1 MKLSFFKKIIF
12 ICLFFVATASFLA
25 ADTTYKVE
33 KGDTLYSISR
43 KYQITVAE
51 LRAANNLSEN
61 DVIKVGQK
69 LKIPS
74 ADISAA
80 AALATDN
87 KATTTTSNATL
98 SATTKTKEYTV
109 VKGDT
114 MYSIAKK
121 NGMTLAEFM
130 AMNGLDNSSVI
141 KVGQKLKI
149 NVIETVLGRASSSGT
164 ILILFDCRFEDVR
177 IPSLET
183 RDQVPWHEFPE
194 QDPVHFLP
202 VDSSSVFRLPGSWV
216 ILDLVPECLDPLCKF
231 FDRDPWLKVQREGHT
246 ASVQHGFHA
255 LAADLETDRPL
266 NPSVGEIDV
275 SELCLFDTSVIGDS
289 QAHIL
294 EFRSLERLAGTGHR
308 GLPADMSFK
317 LRLATVR
324 DFISL
329 RNKCGEGREAGYY
342 FMAEQFR
349 PVVTVSS

>member
-1 MKLSFFKKIIF
+1 MNFRFCKKLLIIF
-12 ICLFFVATASFLA
+12 AIFSFALCA
-25 ADTTYKVE
+25 IFADTTYKVE

-87 KATTTTSNATL
+87 KATTTSSATL

-121 NGMTLAEFM
+121 HGMTLAEFM

-149 NVIETVLGRASSSGT
+149 AAGSTSSSTTTKTTTTTTTTNTTTTTTTNTTAPDTRTYGT
-164 ILILFDCRFEDVR
+164 TVTADKNTIWPVKN
-177 IPSLET
+177 PT
-183 RDQVPWHEFPE
+183 VTQVKGKVGGVQLSAQVNE
-194 QDPVHFLP
+194 PV
-202 VDSSSVFRLPGSWV
+202 VC
-216 ILDLVPECLDPLCKF
+216 I
-231 FDRDPWLKVQREGHT
+231 REGT
-246 ASVQHGFHA
+246 VMYVGVYRGFGQVLFVQSKTGVIYTYTGLGSV
-255 LAADLETDRPL
+255 
-266 NPSVGEIDV
+266 NVKK
-275 SELCLFDTSVIGDS
+275 GDYVVFN
-289 QAHIL
+289 QQL
-294 EFRSLERLAGTGHR
+294 GTAGTDPISKKSCINFMVFQNGQPID
-308 GLPADMSFK
+308 PAK
-317 LRLATVR
+317 AP
-324 DFISL
+324 
-329 RNKCGEGREAGYY
+329 RN
-342 FMAEQFR
+342 
-349 PVVTVSS
+349 